1 MKGDLNISI
10 EKISR
15 LPLLNGLE
23 GKFVAKITNLSSGSV
38 TIEGLKIRLAYIMAR
53 SEQFSIEDART
64 FEVVGNR
71 PLNPNETIE
80 IPFSWRFT
88 VPGRYAFYVKVDNRT
103 EKLYEFTVHDKQKLA
118 VNLLVFILG
127 IVLGKLLPW

>member
-80 IPFSWRFT
+80 M
-88 VPGRYAFYVKVDNRT
+88 
-103 EKLYEFTVHDKQKLA
+103 YEFTVHDKQKLA